1 MYLGAMNNPE
11 NNIVAELQN
20 FARWGFDFAELA
32 IEGPSAL
39 PEELNNAKTAV
50 MDALSTFRRPPV
62 AHVPWYFYVG
72 HPYPRIRRAY
82 LRETY
87 RVLDTA
93 AELGCTLVGLHI
105 HKPKG
110 MYQDKL
116 AQNISSLQEILRH
129 SSDLGLELAVENL
142 DERAFSVRDFEE
154 IFNALPEAKFLL
166 DIGHANMGSPQ
177 GRAIHSFL
185 RAFSDRMAHV
195 HAHDNMGYEDDHLPI
210 GAGLIDWSE
219 VIPAIKKAYDG
230 TVTLEIHSADRDY
243 LRISR
248 EKFMVLWGD

>member
-11 NNIVAELQN
+11 NNILAELQN
-20 FARWGFDFAELA
+20 FAIWGFDFAELA

-39 PEELNNAKTAV
+39 PEELNSVKTEV
-50 MDALSTFRRPPV
+50 LDALSILRRPPV

-82 LRETY
+82 LRETL

-93 AELGCTLVGLHI
+93 AELGCTTVGLHI

-110 MYQDKL
+110 LYHDKL
-116 AQNISSLQEILRH
+116 RQNISSLTHILKH

-142 DERAFSVRDFEE
+142 DEKTFSVKDFEE
-154 IFNALPEAKFLL
+154 IFSALPEAKFLL
-166 DIGHANMGSPQ
+166 DIGHANMGSPK
-177 GRAIHSFL
+177 GKAIHSFL
-185 RAFSDRMAHV
+185 KAFSPRMIHV

-210 GAGLIDWSE
+210 GAGFINWSE
-219 VIPAIKKAYDG
+219 VISALKKVYNG
-230 TVTLEIHSADRDY
+230 TVTLEIHSPDRDY

-248 EKFMVLWGD
+248 EKFMKTWEP